1 MANKHVLEVT
11 DESFDKEVLSSE
23 QPTLV
28 DFWATW
34 CPPCRAIAPHVDAL
48 AEQYQGRVKVGKLD
62 VDENPGVAER
72 YDVRSIPT
80 LLVFKGG
87 EVVGQ
92 MVGAGSRAKLEEL
105 VQRAL

>member
-1 MANKHVLEVT
+1 MANKHVIEVT
-11 DESFDKEVLSSE
+11 DASFDSEVLAHE

-48 AEQYQGRVKVGKLD
+48 AEQFQGRVRVGKLD
-62 VDENPGVAER
+62 VDENPSIAER

-87 EVVGQ
+87 KVVGQ
-92 MVGAGSRAKLEEL
+92 IVGAASRAKLEEL

>member
-1 MANKHVLEVT
+1 MANKHVIEVT
-11 DESFDKEVLSSE
+11 DASFDSEVLAQE

-48 AEQYQGRVKVGKLD
+48 AEQFQGRVRVGKLD
-62 VDENPGVAER
+62 VDENPSIAER

-87 EVVGQ
+87 KVVGQ
-92 MVGAGSRAKLEEL
+92 IVGAASRAKLEEL

>member
-48 AEQYQGRVKVGKLD
+48 AEQYQGRVRVGKVD
-62 VDENPGVAER
+62 VDENPAVAER

-87 EVVGQ
+87 KVVGQ

-105 VQRAL
+105 MQRAL